1 MAKNLKGAYNG
12 ETNYGVGDIVK
23 ADSSYYM
30 MVKDAGAGVVYT
42 DTNYWKR
49 ICDPDMIDA
58 LELSESVASGASSG
72 TEAAVE
78 AYFPDAKTL
87 VLASSTAS
95 STKKFKITVVDNGT
109 ISATEITG

>member
-1 MAKNLKGAYNG
+1 MAKNLKGAYNS
-12 ETNYGVGDIVK
+12 ETNYGVGDIIK
-23 ADSSYYM
+23 ADGSYYM
-30 MVKDAGAGVVYT
+30 MIKDAGAGVVYT

-58 LELSESVASGASSG
+58 LELSESVAGGSSD
-72 TEAAVE
+72 ALE

-95 STKKFKITVVDNGT
+95 SVKKFKITVVDNGT